1 MNCSTVSFFKIP
13 IHVGDA
19 SDASYHIFDL
29 LLPSVFSEP
38 TNLMILSILCKLR
51 PVLHHQKNLDA
62 VLSDFLD
69 SQPYMTFNY
78 IYMPEVGTAGNR
90 VTTDPLK
97 HIFFGDRKFSLS
109 TQEHSDFYFN
119 STVCMIMMNK
129 YK

>member
-13 IHVGDA
+13 VHVGDA
-19 SDASYHIFDL
+19 SDVSYHVFDL
-29 LLPSVFSEP
+29 LLPSVFNEH

-51 PVLHHQKNLDA
+51 PVLHHQKNIDA
-62 VLSDFLD
+62 ILSDFLD
-69 SQPYMTFNY
+69 SQPYMTFNH
-78 IYMPEVGTAGNR
+78 IYMPEVAEKPR

-109 TQEHSDFYFN
+109 TQENSDFYFN
-119 STVCMIMMNK
+119 SMVCMIMMNK